1 MSSMPSVPSTSSTS
15 ERPSIWSFQD
25 NFDFRSDISA
35 KDKFHYPLENHRG
48 DYNRRTMLAHF
59 SLSPQG
65 ALRTGTTAKTNQVVL
80 FGGHIGCGKST
91 ELRDFEELFGRF
103 NAYTVS
109 RMESTKQLDINNL
122 RFSDLL
128 IMLAHEL
135 VKTFER
141 EDLELQPEA
150 VFIDPVIHWF
160 ETRIRKKEQFADLE
174 GEIKTEIKAKAGIP
188 WLAEFLA
195 TISSKVRGG
204 VSYRDELRTEIR
216 NGFTTLRDHFNALI
230 AHANTLL
237 KHQGHGPL
245 LFIIDG
251 IDKLSKENADTFFGG
266 DVEQLLQIQTN
277 LILCAP
283 IHILV
288 DNGTTMH
295 RFPRVRLPMVKI
307 YDADESPRPDE
318 ENALIALVEKRMPL
332 DYFDSTE
339 TVRYLVQQSGGHVRD
354 LLRLVNEC
362 FLHIDEA
369 PITRAIAER
378 AVRKMAVDYQRL
390 VRDSW
395 AELVQIDV
403 SQGEEIAST
412 DERMRLLLCLVLL
425 EYNNYWWRSHPLVR
439 TLPAYK
445 KALAAAPTTR

>member
-1 MSSMPSVPSTSSTS
+1 MSES
-15 ERPSIWSFQD
+15 RSIWSYQD
-25 NFDFRSDISA
+25 NFDFRSDISSGSS
-35 KDKFHYPLENHRG
+35 FHCPLEKHRG
-48 DYNRRTMLAHF
+48 DYNRRTMLGHF
-59 SLSPQG
+59 SLSPEG
-65 ALRTGTTAKTNQVVL
+65 KLRTDKAKTNQVVL

-91 ELRDFEELFGRF
+91 ELRDFAELFRRF

-109 RMESTKQLDINNL
+109 VMESTKQLDINNL

-135 VKTFER
+135 MQTFVR
-141 EDLELQPEA
+141 EDLELKPEA
-150 VFIDPVIHWF
+150 VVMDPVVNWF
-160 ETRIRKKEQFADLE
+160 ETRIRKKEQFSDLE
-174 GEIKTEIKAKAGIP
+174 GEIKTEAKLGAGLP
-188 WLAEFLA
+188 WLVEFLA
-195 TISSKVRGG
+195 TISTKIRGG

-230 AHANTLL
+230 THANTLL

-251 IDKLSKENADTFFGG
+251 IDKLSKDNADTFFSG

-277 LILCAP
+277 LVLCAP
-283 IHILV
+283 IHILI

-307 YDADESPRPDE
+307 FNADESSRPE
-318 ENALIALVEKRMPL
+318 EEDALIALVEKRMPL
-332 DYFDSTE
+332 DYFDSIE
-339 TVRYLVQQSGGHVRD
+339 TLRYLVQQSGGHVRD

-369 PITRAIAER
+369 PITRDIAER
-378 AVRKMAVDYQRL
+378 AARNMAVDYQRL
-390 VRDSW
+390 ARDSW
-395 AELVQIDV
+395 AELVQIDL
-403 SQGEEIAST
+403 SKGTETTST
-412 DERMRLLLCLVLL
+412 SERMRLLIDLLLL
-425 EYNNYWWRSHPLVR
+425 EYNNFWWRTHPLVR

-445 KALAAAPTTR
+445 KALAAAQTAAL